1 MRARFQRFVAFENA
15 LRACRAGLRTR
26 RLTFSS
32 AGRLVALVAVVALLL
47 SSAPHSVQAT
57 SASDPGITTSPAG
70 STETIAVD
78 DAAPATV
85 SLNARI
91 GTALETQEAVF
102 VLFYAEWCGFCQK
115 QKPVLDALEPEF
127 SDDIAFVRVNVD
139 EDRQAAQEFGVTGFP
154 SMFLIT
160 GTDSAGGF
168 LQHKF
173 TGFTGEATL
182 KAALSQAISGG
193 GQGNQEDGAYTIRES
208 PPDLEPASKQS
219 LACLSYVDA
228 TSCEANDLCAWC
240 PSMGTCLSA
249 SWECEVC
256 EGLNITECAEYVGCV
271 QDLHTLECRS
281 DYDQDGKWDGID
293 NCPYVANSGQADSDG
308 DCMGNACDA
317 EPDDYDPT
325 VPDGDGDG
333 IGDPCDNCPD
343 LFNPEQADPDNDRLG
358 DSCDNCSHEWN
369 PDQTDSDG
377 DCVGCVDDFCHK
389 CGDACDN
396 CPDVPN
402 PDQADADSDKVGD
415 ICDNCPDVA
424 NRHQYDT
431 DKDGLGDK
439 CDNCPCAANP
449 GQEDGDGDGV
459 GDACDNCLTI
469 ANGDQTDS
477 DGDCVGCEG
486 DFCHKCGDACD
497 DTFDDVDG
505 DEVFEGDNCLFVPN
519 ADQAD
524 SDGDG
529 IGDVC
534 DNCPDDY
541 NPSQNDA
548 DGDGVGNA
556 CDIYTN
562 LMCLG
567 MGYDQDSC
575 ESLLGCWWCAADG
588 DCRGDKSC
596 WVCGNGAVDADEECD
611 DGNTVDG
618 DGCSSTCT
626 IEETPPDSDGDG
638 VSDSND
644 NCPDV
649 ANPDEADSD
658 GDGIGDACDTAVCGD
673 GILDEGEECET
684 YAPYCVGC
692 RCESGYIPD
701 PENPGYCRAEA
712 TCGNGIVEEGEE
724 CDGGKYCGADR
735 NCVSGY
741 VPDPQNPG
749 FCVADSDGDGTP
761 DYMDGCPDDPNK
773 TDPGICGCGVP
784 DTDSDGDGTP
794 DYMDGCPDDPNKTDP
809 GVCGCGVAD
818 TDSDGD
824 GTADCIDGCPDDP
837 NKTDPGVCGCGVADT
852 DSDGDGTPDCNDEC
866 PQDPNKVETGVCGC
880 GVPDTDSD
888 GDGTPDCIDVC
899 PNDPDN
905 DADGDGVCGDVDNC
919 PDVANPDQA
928 DTDGDGLGDACDPV
942 YATVDIDPD
951 SLNLKSKSGKSALT
965 AYIELPVDE
974 AEASQVD
981 VSTVVLAFDGSTV
994 PAQLK
999 RTSIGDHDKDG
1010 IPDLM
1015 VKSDRRALIDVLVNT
1030 QLSFWQT
1037 IAQFF
1042 GWKVDLTLTVNGHLE
1057 DGRHFTGEDT
1067 IKVILPKK

>member
-240 PSMGTCLSA
+240 PSMGTCLPA

-358 DSCDNCSHEWN
+358 DVCDNCSHEWN

-377 DCVGCVDDFCHK
+377 DCVGCEGDFCNG
-389 CGDACDN
+389 CGDACD
-396 CPDVPN
+396 
-402 PDQADADSDKVGD
+402 G
-415 ICDNCPDVA
+415 
-424 NRHQYDT
+424 
-431 DKDGLGDK
+431 
-439 CDNCPCAANP
+439 
-449 GQEDGDGDGV
+449 
-459 GDACDNCLTI
+459 
-469 ANGDQTDS
+469 
-477 DGDCVGCEG
+477 
-486 DFCHKCGDACD
+486 
-497 DTFDDVDG
+497 TFDDVDG
-505 DEVFEGDNCLFVPN
+505 DGVYEGDNCLFVPN
-519 ADQAD
+519 SDQAD
-524 SDGDG
+524 ADGDG

-534 DNCPDDY
+534 DNCPHDY
-541 NPSQNDA
+541 NPNQTDD
-548 DGDGVGNA
+548 DGDGVGNP
-556 CDIYTN
+556 CDIYTDFN
-562 LMCLG
+562 CLC
-567 MGYDQDSC
+567 MGSDQDSC
-575 ESLLGCWWCAADG
+575 ESLLGCWWCAAEG
-588 DCRGDKSC
+588 SCRGDKSC
-596 WVCGNGAVDADEECD
+596 WVCGNGAVDGDEECD

-749 FCVADSDGDGTP
+749 FCVADSDRDGTP

-784 DTDSDGDGTP
+784 
-794 DYMDGCPDDPNKTDP
+794 
-809 GVCGCGVAD
+809 
-818 TDSDGD
+818 
-824 GTADCIDGCPDDP
+824 
-837 NKTDPGVCGCGVADT
+837 DT